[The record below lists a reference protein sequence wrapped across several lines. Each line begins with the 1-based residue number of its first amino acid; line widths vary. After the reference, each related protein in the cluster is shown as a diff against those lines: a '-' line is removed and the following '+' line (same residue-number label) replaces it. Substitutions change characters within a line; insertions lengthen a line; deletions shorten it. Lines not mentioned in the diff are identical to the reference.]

1 MLTIKSYNIQAAGEL
16 NLHQNNVTVM
26 ITVSES
32 NNTNLDDLS
41 RLILAEL
48 LTVNECFLKIS
59 FSFDSCRLFNLFNL
73 D

>member
-16 NLHQNNVTVM
+16 NLHQNVTVM